1 MINLSEGIEERAME
15 RAEKEK
21 IEAVRETKE
30 SFVMNMYEL
39 GYTYAQ
45 ISDVTKL
52 SVDDV
57 KAIINQHC
65 LN

>member
-39 GYTYAQ
+39 GYTYDQ

-52 SVDDV
+52 DVDDV

>member
-39 GYTYAQ
+39 GYTYDQ
-45 ISDVTKL
+45 ISGVTKL

-57 KAIINQHC
+57 KTIVKSKVN
-65 LN
+65 

>member
-1 MINLSEGIEERAME
+1 MINLSEGVEERAME

-39 GYTYAQ
+39 GYTYDQ

-52 SVDDV
+52 DVDDV
-57 KAIINQHC
+57 KIIIKSKVN
-65 LN
+65 